1 MPRKRRQREAG
12 RRDKVGGPGTVIR
25 YRSRSVH
32 PLEFRVRLVREVLEQ
47 KTSLGEVGRIFG
59 VNKGTL
65 YDWVKRYEEGGLE
78 GLAPARVG
86 AKPKRKSAPAV
97 AKREAVAK
105 LRQEHPEYGTRKI
118 SDMLRRFAALG
129 VSETVVRRILHE
141 EGLLLERA
149 SQEPARAHP
158 PRRFERA
165 APNQLWQS
173 DIFTFLLRRHE
184 RLYLAAFMD
193 DHSRFIVSYALAHRQ
208 KSELVMEALE
218 RGIAEYGAPQEIL
231 TDQGRQYVSWRGKTA
246 FVEELRRQG
255 IEHIKS
261 RPQHPQTLGKVER
274 FWKTLWEEF
283 LSRTVFAD
291 FADCDRRLRLYIDG
305 YNFQRPHQGIEGLTP
320 ADRFFRAAPQVRA
333 AVEQAVATN
342 ATRLALEKPLQKPF
356 YLVGRLGDQDLS
368 IAAGG
373 GGLKVQMGDVQ
384 QTIKMPKERDDE
396 ERSVPARVRR
406 EEGRQAEA
414 SVATDAEV
422 AFGEAG
428 ARRGREAAMSDG
440 AGGAVGSEAGDGRDR
455 ERTDVARDVLQARG
469 TGAGGHAAGAVTD
482 GGTRRDGWASAGDGA
497 GTGGGAGGEAGEV
510 GAGETTRGQALRD
523 DEEAG
528 EEGADD
534 DRRGATAG
542 ERGRDRFD
550 PNAGWRERALTWER
564 KLAGADA
571 ESEARGAEGQHEPA
585 REEDAELHAGTRDRA
600 GGGAS
605 GAGGAEG
612 GVGAMVGDRGGRGNW
627 NVTPAIPDADAP
639 ESGGDGVGA
648 GAEGAWTPGGADATA
663 GAGEREYTAASGER
677 ETAGSRGDDR
687 SPAGGGERHAEG
699 ADRNER
705 AAGEEAELIDL
716 DLGDALEEGEQ

>member
-12 RRDKVGGPGTVIR
+12 GRDKGGGSGTVIR

-32 PLEFRVRLVREVLEQ
+32 PLEFRVRLVREVLER
-47 KTSLGEVGRIFG
+47 KVSLGEVGRIFG
-59 VNKGTL
+59 VNKATL
-65 YDWVKRYEEGGLE
+65 HQWVKRYQAGGLE

-86 AKPKRKSAPAV
+86 AKPKRASAAAT
-97 AKREAVAK
+97 AKREAVST
-105 LRQEHPEYGTRKI
+105 LRREHPEYGTQRI

-305 YNFQRPHQGIEGLTP
+305 YTFQRPHQGIEGLTP

-356 YLVGRLGDQDLS
+356 YLVGRFGDQDLS

-406 EEGRQAEA
+406 EEARQAEA
-414 SVATDAEV
+414 SVAADAEV
-422 AFGEAG
+422 ALGEARAG
-428 ARRGREAAMSDG
+428 RDREAAMPDG
-440 AGGAVGSEAGDGRDR
+440 AGGAVWREARDGRDR
-455 ERTDVARDVLQARG
+455 ERADVAWDVLQAG
-469 TGAGGHAAGAVTD
+469 GASAGGDAAGAVAD
-482 GGTRRDGWASAGDGA
+482 GGTGRDGWASAD
-497 GTGGGAGGEAGEV
+497 GGAGARGG
-510 GAGETTRGQALRD
+510 TRGRSW
-523 DEEAG
+523 
-528 EEGADD
+528 
-534 DRRGATAG
+534 
-542 ERGRDRFD
+542 RGRSRR
-550 PNAGWRERALTWER
+550 N
-564 KLAGADA
+564 GART
-571 ESEARGAEGQHEPA
+571 SF
-585 REEDAELHAGTRDRA
+585 
-600 GGGAS
+600 S
-605 GAGGAEG
+605 
-612 GVGAMVGDRGGRGNW
+612 
-627 NVTPAIPDADAP
+627 
-639 ESGGDGVGA
+639 
-648 GAEGAWTPGGADATA
+648 
-663 GAGEREYTAASGER
+663 
-677 ETAGSRGDDR
+677 
-687 SPAGGGERHAEG
+687 
-699 ADRNER
+699 
-705 AAGEEAELIDL
+705 
-716 DLGDALEEGEQ
+716 